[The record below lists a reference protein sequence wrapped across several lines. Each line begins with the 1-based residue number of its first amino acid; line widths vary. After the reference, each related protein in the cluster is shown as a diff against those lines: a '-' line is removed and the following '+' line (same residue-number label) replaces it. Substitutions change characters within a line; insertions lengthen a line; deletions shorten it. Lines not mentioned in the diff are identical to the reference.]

1 MKKIPANNS
10 HPLRFHHLIRIASLI
25 VKELQDLFRNRRSAS
40 ILILPVLLQVA
51 VFPFVATL
59 EVKNCT
65 VGIFNEDGGQASV
78 EYVQRIQASPYIA
91 EAYIFDGEQAWSRA
105 LDEQKVLAALR
116 IPSDFGARL
125 RQTGRSSVQY
135 VLDGRHSNSSQIVA
149 GYLANILEGMIAE
162 QGGDTAQRE
171 MLTVRHLYNGEL
183 EYQWIILPSLVA
195 LITSFS
201 CLIVTS
207 ISLAREKEEG
217 TYEQLLVTPL
227 TPLQI
232 LVGKIVP
239 AILVSLMQGSIIAA
253 GAVFFYRV
261 PFTGSVLLMYVS
273 LALFSL
279 SLAGIGLAISSVCR
293 TQQQAFI
300 SVFCFLVPAIVLSGF
315 LSPVE
320 NMPAF
325 LQGLSRLDP
334 LSYLLVVL
342 KGVFLKG
349 YGFHHAWRELAAFAL
364 IACGTLCF
372 AYVVMKRRSGTD

>member
-1 MKKIPANNS
+1 M
-10 HPLRFHHLIRIASLI
+10 IRILSLI
-25 VKELQDLFRNRRSAS
+25 VKELQDLFRNRRSAF
-40 ILILPVLLQVA
+40 ILILPVILQVA

-59 EVKNCT
+59 EVKNCS
-65 VGIFNEDGGQASV
+65 VGILNEDGGKASV
-78 EYVQRIQASPYIA
+78 EYVQRIKASPYMEEVHI
-91 EAYIFDGEQAWSRA
+91 YDGERAWSRA
-105 LDEQKVLAALR
+105 LDEQKILAALR

-125 RQTGRSSVQY
+125 QQTGRASVQC

-149 GYLANILEGMIAE
+149 GYLGRILEDMTVGSESASAPAE
-162 QGGDTAQRE
+162 P
-171 MLTVRHLYNGEL
+171 LSVRHFYNGEL

-201 CLIVTS
+201 CLIVTA

-217 TYEQLLVTPL
+217 TYEQLLVSPL

-232 LVGKIVP
+232 LAGKVVP
-239 AILVSLMQGSIIAA
+239 AILVALMQGSIIAA

-261 PFTGSVLLMYVS
+261 PFTGSVALMYVA
-273 LALFSL
+273 LILFSF
-279 SLAGIGLAISSVCR
+279 SLAGIGLAISSICR

-325 LQGLSRLDP
+325 LQWVSRLDP
-334 LSYLLVVL
+334 LSYLLIIL
-342 KGVFLKG
+342 KGAFLKG
-349 YGFHHAWRELAAFAL
+349 YGFHNAWRELAAFAV
-364 IACGTLCF
+364 IACATLSF
-372 AYVVMKRRSGTD
+372 AYVVMKRRSGTN

>member
-1 MKKIPANNS
+1 M
-10 HPLRFHHLIRIASLI
+10 IRIISLI
-25 VKELQDLFRNRRSAS
+25 LKELQDLFRNRRSAFV
-40 ILILPVLLQVA
+40 LILPVLLQVA

-65 VGIFNEDGGQASV
+65 VGILNEDGGKTSV
-78 EYVQRIQASPYIA
+78 EYVQRIAASPYFTDVLS
-91 EAYIFDGEQAWSRA
+91 FDGEAEWSRA
-105 LDEQKVLAALR
+105 LDEQKVMAALR
-116 IPSDFGARL
+116 IPSDFEARL
-125 RQTGRSSVQY
+125 RQTGRASVQC

-149 GYLANILEGMIAE
+149 GYLSNILEGMIVSGE
-162 QGGDTAQRE
+162 TE
-171 MLTVRHLYNGEL
+171 PTPPETLSVRHLYNGDL
-183 EYQWIILPSLVA
+183 EYRWIILPSLVA

-232 LVGKIVP
+232 LAGKVVP
-239 AILVSLMQGSIIAA
+239 AILVALMQGSIIAV
-253 GAVFFYRV
+253 GAVLFYRV
-261 PFTGSVLLMYVS
+261 PFTGSVALLYAA
-273 LALFSL
+273 LILFSF

-300 SVFCFLVPAIVLSGF
+300 SVFCFLVPAIILSGF

-320 NMPAF
+320 NMPVF
-325 LQGLSRLDP
+325 LQWLSKIDP
-334 LSYLLVVL
+334 LSYLLVVV

-349 YGFHHAWRELAAFAL
+349 YGFANAWRELGAFIL
-364 IACGTLCF
+364 IASVTLSF
-372 AYVVMKRRSGTD
+372 AYVVMKRRSGTN